1 MINFTDGQYI
11 FKMGDQ
17 ATHLYFLQQGTV
29 ELLNDSNQVFGA
41 IPQGQSFGEA
51 AILKG
56 GIRGASIRAKGDV
69 VCKMIQN
76 DDAAELLSSYSP
88 LLVIIME
95 GLLLQQVMN
104 NAIKYSWK
112 VKCKIPFA
120 MSI

>member
-1 MINFTDGQYI
+1 MINFQVVNFTDGQYI

-104 NAIKYSWK
+104 NAIKY
-112 VKCKIPFA
+112 P
-120 MSI
+120 

>member
-1 MINFTDGQYI
+1 MINFQVVNFADGQYI

-95 GLLLQQVMN
+95 GLVLHQVMN
-104 NAIKYSWK
+104 NAIKYS
-112 VKCKIPFA
+112 
-120 MSI
+120 